1 MKVPTYQRQTQRT
14 ASTGARNFSVRANP
28 GALSADIRALG
39 GAVGVVENIG
49 LDFYERQKSEQRD
62 AEVTDNENKF
72 KVFAQE
78 LLFGSKN
85 EDPTTVLQG
94 NRATPSFEDRLE
106 TQIQRQA
113 AEISDTKTRKKFLTV
128 ARASALGTV
137 ISANQDAR
145 NRQIDGNKAIELE
158 RADVLINQ
166 AFNGN
171 RYQRDTAYSELFGIG
186 ELPGLYD
193 TMAARGLIT
202 QTQAVTYTRTA
213 RGRIASGDV
222 QSRILDAS
230 ESKKPERARQLFE
243 QLSNTKEFPDLK
255 PEDRDRFQRQVLR
268 LEESLSNERVRR
280 LEQQDRLD
288 KNARTDRHRTNASDL
303 HRRIISAQQNPS
315 DAKEQAGMPTELE
328 LVQKLERD
336 EISQDTYN
344 NTLKIL
350 RGGEVTEDKRLI
362 AEINADIMSAETTE
376 EIEAVLVRLD
386 AKQGIRIGYPKA
398 EQLRERAALRGGKSP
413 LSREIKRY
421 HDTLKAQIGLTQKVT
436 AIGLLSQEPFEID
449 LADDAIETYFD
460 LTTNLGDINAN
471 LSPKAAYLQVREQFN
486 RAQDEDLEFL
496 VPLPF
501 VVDYLTDEGTGLKE
515 VKDLTLQDIIE
526 GRERIQKNKSLSQ
539 MQRALELETLGF
551 IAARIARKSVEPPPP
566 PKEND
571 QSDQGFFNFFTRSK
585 SDDVLEEA
593 KDR

>member
-243 QLSNTKEFPDLK
+243 QLSDTEKFSDLK
-255 PEDRDRFQRQVLR
+255 PEDRDRFQRHALR
-268 LEESLSNERVRR
+268 LEESLSNEQVRR
-280 LEQQDRLD
+280 LEQEDRLAE
-288 KNARTDRHRTNASDL
+288 KARTERHRTNASDL
-303 HRRIISAQQNPS
+303 HRRIISAEQNPN
-315 DAKEQAGMPTELE
+315 DPKEQAGMPNELE
-328 LVQKLERD
+328 LLDKLEND
-336 EISQDTYN
+336 EISLATYN
-344 NTLKIL
+344 TTLSRL
-350 RGGEVTEDKRLI
+350 RGGNIVDDNALI
-362 AEINADIMSAETTE
+362 AEINTDIMSAETTE
-376 EIEAVLVRLD
+376 EIEAINQRLD
-386 AKQGIRIGYPKA
+386 ANQGIRIGFTKV

-413 LSREIKRY
+413 LSAEIKRY
-421 HDTLKAQIGLTQKVT
+421 HDDLQNVIRLTQKET
-436 AIGLLSQEPFEID
+436 IGGIFMSETEADID
-449 LADDAIETYFD
+449 LARDAIETYFD

-471 LSPKAAYLQVREQFN
+471 LSPKEAYLQVREQFK
-486 RAQDEDLEFL
+486 RANDDDLEFL
-496 VPLPF
+496 APATF
-501 VVDYLTDEGTGLKE
+501 VIDYLSDEATGPKD
-515 VKDLTLQDIIE
+515 VKDLTLQDIID
-526 GRERIQKNKSLSQ
+526 GRERIQKNKNLSQ

-551 IAARIARKSVEPPPP
+551 IAARIARKSVEPPPV

-571 QSDQGFFNFFTRSK
+571 QSDPGFLNFFTRSK
-585 SDDVLEEA
+585 SDYELE
-593 KDR
+593 

>member
-1 MKVPTYQRQTQRT
+1 M
-14 ASTGARNFSVRANP
+14 RANP
-28 GALSADIRALG
+28 SALSADIRALG
-39 GAVGVVENIG
+39 EAVAVAEDIG
-49 LDFYERQKSEQRD
+49 LGFYERQKSEQRD

-72 KVFAQE
+72 KVFAEE
-78 LLFGSKN
+78 LLFGSKS

-94 NRATPSFEDRLE
+94 NRNTASFEDRLE

-113 AEISDTKTRKKFLTV
+113 NEISDTKTRKKFLTV

-145 NRQIDGNKAIELE
+145 NRQIDGHKAIELE

-171 RYQRDTAYSELFGIG
+171 RYQRDTAYSELFGTG
-186 ELPGLYD
+186 KLPGLYD
-193 TMAARGLIT
+193 SMAARGHIT
-202 QTQAVTYTRTA
+202 QNQALTFERTA

-222 QSRILDAS
+222 QSRILDATK
-230 ESKKPERARQLFE
+230 SKKPERARQLFQ
-243 QLSNTKEFPDLK
+243 QLSDTEQFADLK
-255 PEDRDRFQRQVLR
+255 PEERDRFQRQVLR
-268 LEESLSNERVRR
+268 LEETLSNEQVRR
-280 LEQQDRLD
+280 LEQQDRLN
-288 KNARTDRHRTNASDL
+288 KTARTERHRTNASDL
-303 HRRIISAQQNPS
+303 HRRIISAEQNPN
-315 DAKEQAGMPTELE
+315 DPKEQAGMPNELE
-328 LVQKLERD
+328 LLDKLEND
-336 EISQDTYN
+336 EISLATYN
-344 NTLKIL
+344 TTLSRL
-350 RGGEVTEDKRLI
+350 RGGNIVDDNALI

-376 EIEAVLVRLD
+376 EIEAINQRLD
-386 AKQGIRIGYPKA
+386 ANQGIRIGYPKA

-436 AIGLLSQEPFEID
+436 AIGLLSQDPFEID

-460 LTTNLGDINAN
+460 LTTNLGDKNAN
-471 LSPKAAYLQVREQFN
+471 LSPKEAYLQVREQFN

-501 VVDYLTDEGTGLKE
+501 VVDYLSDEGTGPKK
-515 VKDLTLQDIIE
+515 VKDLTLQDIIQ
-526 GRERIQKNKSLSQ
+526 GRERIQKNKNLTQ

-551 IAARIARKSVEPPPP
+551 IAARISEQSVEPPPV

-571 QSDQGFFNFFTRSK
+571 QSDPGFFNFFTRSK
-585 SDDVLEEA
+585 SDDVLENA
-593 KDR
+593 KNR